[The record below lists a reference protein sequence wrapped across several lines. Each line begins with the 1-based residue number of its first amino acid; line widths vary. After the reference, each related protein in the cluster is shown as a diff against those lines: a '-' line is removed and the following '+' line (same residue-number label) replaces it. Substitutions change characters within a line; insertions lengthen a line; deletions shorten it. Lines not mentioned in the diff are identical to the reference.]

1 MCILHF
7 YTMYTCYMQGRA
19 SCMSYVSGFLT
30 FMAIGGFPSFV
41 EDMKVYKNPFLL
53 VLCDSSLIYLHYVV
67 ILSFT
72 YMTIHLDS
80 SYSN

>member
-1 MCILHF
+1 
-7 YTMYTCYMQGRA
+7 MQGRA